1 MKQLTSHIEL
11 KNEIFNTTEQDF
23 KAIALKIFRFQFEQN
38 AFYREYC
45 DSININIDSI
55 QRLEH
60 IPFLPIQF
68 FKSKE
73 IRSTDFE
80 PATIFE
86 SSGTTGSVTSRHFV
100 KDTGLYEESFL
111 KSFNIFY
118 GDIATFC
125 IIGLLPSYLERK
137 YSSLVWMV
145 NELIEKSQHKQSGFY
160 LYEFEKLKEV
170 LLQNETA
177 GQQTILIGVTY
188 ALLDFFEINPMDLKY
203 TTVMETGGM
212 KGRREELT
220 RAEVQQV
227 ISKQSGVAVV
237 HSEYGMTELLSQ
249 AYAKKEGIFRCPPWM
264 KVLIR
269 SEDDPFEI
277 RSAENIDGPYLNAVI
292 NIIDLANLYSCSF
305 IATDD
310 LGKLYK
316 NGSFEILG
324 RLDNS
329 DIRGCGLMLL

>member
-310 LGKLYK
+310 MGKLY
-316 NGSFEILG
+316 NDGSFEVLG

-329 DIRGCGLMLL
+329 ELRGCSLMVF